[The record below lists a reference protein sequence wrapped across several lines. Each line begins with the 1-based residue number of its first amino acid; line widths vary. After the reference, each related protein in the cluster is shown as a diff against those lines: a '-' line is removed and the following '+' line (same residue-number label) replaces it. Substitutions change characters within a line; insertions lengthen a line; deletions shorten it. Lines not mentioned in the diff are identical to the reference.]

1 MKNYNVRTIVGDL
14 YASNKVRNISDLESI
29 LKKGKTKLSDGTT
42 VLSNVIN
49 GNYVLKTKGQEF
61 IVEPRTLRL
70 MEIEIV
76 G

>member
-49 GNYVLKTKGQEF
+49 GNYVLKMKEQEF